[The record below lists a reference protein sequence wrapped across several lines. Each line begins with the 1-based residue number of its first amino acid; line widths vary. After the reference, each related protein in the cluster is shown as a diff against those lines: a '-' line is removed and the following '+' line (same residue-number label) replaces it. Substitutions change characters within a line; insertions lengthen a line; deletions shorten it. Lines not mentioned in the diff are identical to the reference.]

1 MANPPAAPGYGKR
14 SSSKDRKRGSG
25 KRIARKQ
32 PAAKPAAKP
41 GASSGNRI
49 TGKQPA
55 TKPGSDPRPREIAAG
70 TRNHPT
76 DRARV
81 LVSCARVLVES

>member
-14 SSSKDRKRGSG
+14 SSSK
-25 KRIARKQ
+25 ARKQ
-32 PAAKPAAKP
+32 PSSK
-41 GASSGNRI
+41 ASSGNRI

-76 DRARV
+76 DRAG
-81 LVSCARVLVES
+81 VLVES

>member
-1 MANPPAAPGYGKR
+1 MANN
-14 SSSKDRKRGSG
+14 
-25 KRIARKQ
+25 

-41 GASSGNRI
+41 GASSNKASGGNRI

>member
-1 MANPPAAPGYGKR
+1 MVNDPAAKL
-14 SSSKDRKRGSG
+14 GSG
-25 KRIARKQ
+25 KQPSSKARKQ
-32 PAAKPAAKP
+32 P
-41 GASSGNRI
+41 SSGNRI

-55 TKPGSDPRPREIAAG
+55 TKPGSDPRPREIVAG

>member
-14 SSSKDRKRGSG
+14 SSSK
-25 KRIARKQ
+25 ARKQ

>member
-1 MANPPAAPGYGKR
+1 MVNDPAAKP
-14 SSSKDRKRGSG
+14 GSG

-32 PAAKPAAKP
+32 A
-41 GASSGNRI
+41 
-49 TGKQPA
+49 A